1 MADKPVNPAVSIAI
15 TAAAKGQVAAAK
27 LNSEAAG
34 QSGRE
39 AARTQTEAVAALAQ
53 SEKIIKNEL
62 GR

>member
-34 QSGRE
+34 QSGRD
-39 AARTQTEAVAALAQ
+39 AARTQVAAVAALAE
-53 SEKIIKNEL
+53 SAKIVKNEAE
-62 GR
+62 R